1 MLATRIIGACSL
13 RLARLALLGL
23 AFLAPLAI
31 SAELYPNRTIRLI
44 VPAGAG
50 GITDILARAVAAKM
64 TEGMAQPIVV
74 ENKPGASAIIGTE
87 FVAKSPPNG
96 YTLLMFF
103 PPHPVNPSLYAKLP
117 YDTVKDFAPITM
129 LGSVKLSLIVNSSLP
144 AKDLNELIRMAKDS
158 PGKLN
163 YGIVDKG
170 SLGHLGAELFLS
182 MTGTRMAQIPYKGA
196 PQAAAAVLSG
206 DIALFFSTPNTAVPL
221 IKAGK
226 IRALGVSSK
235 MRLDILPGVPAI
247 SEVLPGYEVLGWNGI
262 VAPAGTP
269 SQVIDLLQSE
279 IVKSLKLPDMV
290 TLFDKNGVDTVG
302 NTPQQF
308 AAIIKA
314 DIEKWA
320 RVLKDAGIKP
330 E

>member
-1 MLATRIIGACSL
+1 MLETRYIAACSL
-13 RLARLALLGL
+13 WSARVALLGL
-23 AFLAPLAI
+23 AFMATFAM
-31 SAELYPNRTIRLI
+31 SAETYPSRTIRLV

-50 GITDILARAVAAKM
+50 GITDILGRAIAAKLSESM
-64 TEGMAQPIVV
+64 GQPMVV

-129 LGSVKLSLIVNSSLP
+129 LGSVKLSLIVNAAFP
-144 AKDLNELIRMAKDS
+144 AKDLNELIKLAKES

-182 MTGTRMAQIPYKGA
+182 MTGTRIAQIPYKGA

-226 IRALGVSSK
+226 IRALGVSSR

-247 SEVLPGYEVLGWNGI
+247 SEVIPGYEVLGWNGI

-269 SQVIDLLQSE
+269 SQVIDLLHSE
-279 IVKSLKLPDMV
+279 IVKSLKLSDMV
-290 TLFDKNGVDTVG
+290 SLFDKNGVDTVG